1 MEVYLI
7 ININLKTKIMLTNTS
22 WKTTVLGILLAI
34 VVVVAPLLQTGTVT
48 WKDITIAVLLAI
60 AGYLQKDKDVTG
72 GTRTNNEKVVK

>member
-22 WKTTVLGILLAI
+22 WKTTLLGILLAI

>member
-1 MEVYLI
+1 
-7 ININLKTKIMLTNTS
+7 MLTNLS

-48 WKDITIAVLLAI
+48 WKDITIAVLLAV

-72 GTRTNNEKVVK
+72 GTRSNNQKVIK